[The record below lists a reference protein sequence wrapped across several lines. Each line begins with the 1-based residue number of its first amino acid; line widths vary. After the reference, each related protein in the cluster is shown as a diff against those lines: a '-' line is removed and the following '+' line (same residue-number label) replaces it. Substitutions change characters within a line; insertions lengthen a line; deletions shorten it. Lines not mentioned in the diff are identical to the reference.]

1 LSFPQ
6 AGFLCSWYYIVPLRS
21 SLARKIK
28 INWELAVFPT
38 LHQEWL
44 PRRQRACLLP
54 GAQSEILDVLQ
65 VHPIFSQALTRRPQN
80 QVSDSVGGVKM
91 QVEADNKSETNHRER
106 IWFFPNKF
114 WQATKGMPKEQVSQL
129 MEEVEK
135 YAEAK
140 DVEALKKYPFVF
152 VGDPYKDG
160 NAA

>member
-1 LSFPQ
+1 
-6 AGFLCSWYYIVPLRS
+6 
-21 SLARKIK
+21 
-28 INWELAVFPT
+28 
-38 LHQEWL
+38 
-44 PRRQRACLLP
+44 
-54 GAQSEILDVLQ
+54 
-65 VHPIFSQALTRRPQN
+65 
-80 QVSDSVGGVKM
+80 M

-152 VGDPYKDG
+152 VGDPYKDN